1 MERPPNLHKGTV
13 GRIPNLHRGTI
24 GRTPNL
30 HRRIVERTSNLHRGT
45 VGRIPSL
52 HRRAVQVPSGQRTVW
67 CPPLSPN
74 GAQGPR
80 RTCLSLCFGLG
91 MGSICSYTG
100 VGGCWAGPSS
110 PGLRRTNT
118 CLPAPPGALALECY
132 SCVQKADNGCAPH
145 KMKTVKCAE
154 GVEVCTEAVG
164 AVETSKWGFSVNEPF
179 QLLQPGPVSC
189 SPSIWGTFLPPAL
202 EALLWA

>member
-1 MERPPNLHKGTV
+1 MGRPPNLHKGTV

-80 RTCLSLCFGLG
+80 GHVSLSMLWVRIEEHLLLHWSRGLLG
-91 MGSICSYTG
+91 RSLL
-100 VGGCWAGPSS
+100 